1 MNSEALCVGA
11 RVDVCAC
18 ADRPAG
24 TCVCVRAREC
34 IHVCAHG
41 IRRTLSPRGAA
52 PVVPPAAARRRQN
65 PDFDPVSP
73 EPRPASE
80 RPARPFYS
88 PHPNPALEAL
98 EPRGGVSGWARGQR
112 RRPTLSAQFS
122 LPAPSAVWPACAHP
136 PLSLRAWALLG
147 GLGLMQSDRVQA

>member
-24 TCVCVRAREC
+24 TCVCARAREC
-34 IHVCAHG
+34 IHGCAHG

-88 PHPNPALEAL
+88 PHPNTHSRLWSPGAGS
-98 EPRGGVSGWARGQR
+98 RGGPGVSAGV
-112 RRPTLSAQFS
+112 RPSQHSSPSLHLQLSGPPV
-122 LPAPSAVWPACAHP
+122 LTHPSPCVHGPCWEVW
-136 PLSLRAWALLG
+136 G
-147 GLGLMQSDRVQA
+147 